1 MILLARALVRL
12 VSFLLLVALAVAGI
26 VLAGFCIGTGNSGPS
41 LGGLAGLLE
50 LSTLRETVGDWLGAL
65 EASGPVALIA
75 ALCGLGAVLLG
86 LLLLAG
92 ILVPGRDRLVTLATS
107 EEEGTLAARRRAL
120 AHAAT
125 ALVEQVRGVTEARV
139 RVRPRRRAGGRMA
152 VRASRTRGV
161 DARELEG
168 AVREQLS
175 GLTHPFEL
183 KARVAVPRR
192 GQRVQ

>member
-1 MILLARALVRL
+1 MILLARGLVRL
-12 VSFLLLVALAVAGI
+12 VSFLLLVILAVAGI
-26 VLAGFCIGTGNSGPS
+26 VVAVVCIGTGSTGLS
-41 LGGLAGLLE
+41 LGGLASLLE
-50 LSTLRETVGDWLGAL
+50 LSTLCETVGDWLGQL
-65 EASGPVALIA
+65 EASGPVAVVA

-92 ILVPGRDRLVTLATS
+92 ILVPGRDRLVTLAS
-107 EEEGTLAARRRAL
+107 SEEGTLAARRRAL
-120 AHAAT
+120 AHVAT

-152 VRASRTRGV
+152 VRASRTRRV
-161 DARELEG
+161 DARQVEG
-168 AVREQLS
+168 AVREQLG
-175 GLTHPFEL
+175 GLTNPFEL

>member
-1 MILLARALVRL
+1 MILLARGLVRL
-12 VSFLLLVALAVAGI
+12 VSFLLLVILAVAGI
-26 VLAGFCIGTGNSGPS
+26 VVAVFCIGTGSTGLS
-41 LGGLAGLLE
+41 LGGLASLLE
-50 LSTLRETVGDWLGAL
+50 LNTLRETVGDWLGQL
-65 EASGPVALIA
+65 EASGPVAVVA

-92 ILVPGRDRLVTLATS
+92 ILVPGRDRLVMLAS
-107 EEEGTLAARRRAL
+107 SEEGTLAARRRAL
-120 AHAAT
+120 AHVAT

-152 VRASRTRGV
+152 VRASRTRRV
-161 DARELEG
+161 DARQVEG
-168 AVREQLS
+168 AVREQLG
-175 GLTHPFEL
+175 GLTNPFEL